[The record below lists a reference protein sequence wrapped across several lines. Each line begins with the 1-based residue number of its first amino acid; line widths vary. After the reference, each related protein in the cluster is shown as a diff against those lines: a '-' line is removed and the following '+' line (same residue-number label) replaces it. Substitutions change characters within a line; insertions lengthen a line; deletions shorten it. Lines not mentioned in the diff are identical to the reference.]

1 MTCDAGGVW
10 KVRHCGD
17 AGCVSMAD
25 PFADTCNECPTKA
38 NGTYCGR
45 DFAAFPTS
53 DSDILIGCQG
63 GNVVQDY
70 LCPHGCKSNGTAA
83 SCFP

>member
-1 MTCDAGGVW
+1 MRAAEGVFAIASSFEQFGASDVAAGI
-10 KVRHCGD
+10 
-17 AGCVSMAD
+17 
-25 PFADTCNECPTKA
+25 
-38 NGTYCGR
+38 GR

-83 SCFP
+83 TCFP